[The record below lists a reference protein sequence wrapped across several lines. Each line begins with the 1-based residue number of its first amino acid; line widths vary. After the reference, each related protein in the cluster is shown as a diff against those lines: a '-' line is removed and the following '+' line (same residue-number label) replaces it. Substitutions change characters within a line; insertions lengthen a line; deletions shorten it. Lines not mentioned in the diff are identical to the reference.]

1 MHSNAGCKVNLS
13 IMFQPVIALSYSS
26 IERRINMKDNRVRNE
41 EDKMSNTKV
50 NPEVNNKKGVVIDES
65 INKSNV
71 VPDDD
76 FKYKGSNYN
85 FKENHIEYDRER
97 YLNDIALEKA
107 GVNLSWRSIF
117 AGLITFLAL
126 SILFSFISAT
136 IGLGVTDL
144 TSPNPLD
151 NVGIGLIIW
160 TIISFIVSLGAG
172 GYVAGLTANRAGAI
186 HGFLTW
192 ALGLLAILYLAT
204 STIGSAFNT
213 LGSLMGVAGDTIADV
228 ANVSGDVVYNFS
240 QEAFDSISDNLKI
253 DTSELDKQVQDALK
267 DSNIPELQPNYLQSQ
282 LDETVTDIQN
292 AAKAVIVDGKD
303 ANEELNG
310 VYQNIEERLTSI
322 GESLDEEKLSNAISE
337 NTDLTD
343 AEADKA
349 VENIKTSYE
358 EAQEQAKQLLADA
371 ETQLNQLME
380 DAEQTAEEVVETT
393 NDVMNET
400 SKYSFIT
407 FIGLTLAAILA
418 TFAGKKGAEAG
429 SMVLDGATHVQ
440 EKV

>member
-1 MHSNAGCKVNLS
+1 
-13 IMFQPVIALSYSS
+13 
-26 IERRINMKDNRVRNE
+26 MKENRVRNE
-41 EDKMSNTKV
+41 EDKNPNANV

-65 INKSNV
+65 INKSNY

-76 FKYKGSNYN
+76 FKYKDSNYN
-85 FKENHIEYDRER
+85 FKENHIEYDRGR

-213 LGSLMGVAGDTIADV
+213 LGSLMGVAGDTMADV
-228 ANVSGDVVYNFS
+228 ANISGDIVYNFS

-282 LDETVTDIQN
+282 LDETITDIQN

-310 VYQNIEERLTSI
+310 VYQNIENRLTTI

-393 NDVMNET
+393 DDVMNET

-418 TFAGKKGAEAG
+418 TLAGKKGAEAG
-429 SMVLDGATHVQ
+429 NKVLDGATKV
-440 EKV
+440 EKNSLKD

>member
-1 MHSNAGCKVNLS
+1 
-13 IMFQPVIALSYSS
+13 MFQPIIALSYSS
-26 IERRINMKDNRVRNE
+26 IERRINMKENRVRNE
-41 EDKMSNTKV
+41 EDKNPNANV

-65 INKSNV
+65 INKSNY

-76 FKYKGSNYN
+76 FKYKDSNYN
-85 FKENHIEYDRER
+85 FKENHIEYDRGR

-160 TIISFIVSLGAG
+160 TIISFIVSLGVG

-228 ANVSGDVVYNFS
+228 ANISGDIVYNFS

-282 LDETVTDIQN
+282 LDETITDIQN

-310 VYQNIEERLTSI
+310 VYQNIENRLTTI

-429 SMVLDGATHVQ
+429 NKVLDGATHIE
-440 EKV
+440 EKI

>member
-1 MHSNAGCKVNLS
+1 
-13 IMFQPVIALSYSS
+13 
-26 IERRINMKDNRVRNE
+26 MKENRVRNE
-41 EDKMSNTKV
+41 EDKNPNANV

-65 INKSNV
+65 INKSNY

-76 FKYKGSNYN
+76 FKYKDSNYN
-85 FKENHIEYDRER
+85 FKENHIEYDRGR

-228 ANVSGDVVYNFS
+228 ANISGDIVYNFS

-282 LDETVTDIQN
+282 LDETITDIQN

-310 VYQNIEERLTSI
+310 VYQNIENRLTTI

-429 SMVLDGATHVQ
+429 NKVLDGATKVE
-440 EKV
+440 EKI

>member
-1 MHSNAGCKVNLS
+1 
-13 IMFQPVIALSYSS
+13 
-26 IERRINMKDNRVRNE
+26 MKENRVRNE
-41 EDKMSNTKV
+41 EDKNPNANV

-65 INKSNV
+65 INKSNY

-76 FKYKGSNYN
+76 FKYKDSNYN
-85 FKENHIEYDRER
+85 FKENHIEYDRGR

-228 ANVSGDVVYNFS
+228 ANISGDIVYNFS

-282 LDETVTDIQN
+282 LDETITDIQN

-310 VYQNIEERLTSI
+310 VYQNIENRLTTI

-380 DAEQTAEEVVETT
+380 DAEQTAEEAVETT

-429 SMVLDGATHVQ
+429 NKVLDGATHIE
-440 EKV
+440 EKI

>member
-1 MHSNAGCKVNLS
+1 
-13 IMFQPVIALSYSS
+13 
-26 IERRINMKDNRVRNE
+26 MKENRVRNE
-41 EDKMSNTKV
+41 EDKNPNANV

-65 INKSNV
+65 INKSNY

-76 FKYKGSNYN
+76 FKYKDSNYN
-85 FKENHIEYDRER
+85 FKENHIEYDRGR

-160 TIISFIVSLGAG
+160 TIISFIVSLGVG

-228 ANVSGDVVYNFS
+228 ANISGDIVYNFS

-282 LDETVTDIQN
+282 LDETITDIQN

-310 VYQNIEERLTSI
+310 VYQNIENRLTTI

-429 SMVLDGATHVQ
+429 NKVLDGATHIE
-440 EKV
+440 EKI

>member
-1 MHSNAGCKVNLS
+1 
-13 IMFQPVIALSYSS
+13 MFQPIIALSYSS
-26 IERRINMKDNRVRNE
+26 IERRINMKENRVRNE
-41 EDKMSNTKV
+41 EDKNPNANV

-65 INKSNV
+65 INKSNY

-76 FKYKGSNYN
+76 FKYKDSNYN
-85 FKENHIEYDRER
+85 FKENHIEYDRGR

-228 ANVSGDVVYNFS
+228 ANISGDIVYNFS

-282 LDETVTDIQN
+282 LDETITDIQN

-310 VYQNIEERLTSI
+310 VYQNIENRLTTI

-429 SMVLDGATHVQ
+429 NKVLDGATHIE
-440 EKV
+440 EKI

>member
-1 MHSNAGCKVNLS
+1 
-13 IMFQPVIALSYSS
+13 
-26 IERRINMKDNRVRNE
+26 MKENKVRNE
-41 EDKMSNTKV
+41 NDKMANTKV
-50 NPEVNNKKGVVIDES
+50 NPQANQNDSVVTDDSIKKSSYVTD
-65 INKSNV
+65 N
-71 VPDDD
+71 D
-76 FKYKGSNYN
+76 FEHKNSNYDLK
-85 FKENHIEYDRER
+85 KEGINYDRR
-97 YLNDIALEKA
+97 HHLNDIALEKA

-282 LDETVTDIQN
+282 LDETISDIQK

-322 GESLDEEKLSNAISE
+322 GESLDEEKLSSAISE

-400 SKYSFIT
+400 SKYSFVT
-407 FIGLTLAAILA
+407 FIGLTLAALLS
-418 TFAGKKGAEAG
+418 TFAGKKGAESG
-429 SMVLDGATHVQ
+429 SNVLDGATKVK
-440 EKV
+440 EKI

>member
-1 MHSNAGCKVNLS
+1 
-13 IMFQPVIALSYSS
+13 
-26 IERRINMKDNRVRNE
+26 MKENRVRNE
-41 EDKMSNTKV
+41 EDKNPNANV

-65 INKSNV
+65 INKSNY

-76 FKYKGSNYN
+76 FKYKDSNYN
-85 FKENHIEYDRER
+85 FKENHIEYDRGR

-228 ANVSGDVVYNFS
+228 ANISGDIVYNFS

-282 LDETVTDIQN
+282 LDETITDIQN

-310 VYQNIEERLTSI
+310 VYQNIENRLTTI

-393 NDVMNET
+393 DDVMNET

-429 SMVLDGATHVQ
+429 NKVLDGATKV
-440 EKV
+440 EKNSLKD

>member
-1 MHSNAGCKVNLS
+1 MLQA
-13 IMFQPVIALSYSS
+13 VIAMSYSS
-26 IERRINMKDNRVRNE
+26 IERRIYMKENKVRNE
-41 EDKMSNTKV
+41 NDKMANTKV
-50 NPEVNNKKGVVIDES
+50 NPQANQNDSVVTDDSIKKSSYVTD
-65 INKSNV
+65 N
-71 VPDDD
+71 D
-76 FKYKGSNYN
+76 FEHKNSNYDLK
-85 FKENHIEYDRER
+85 KEGINYDRR
-97 YLNDIALEKA
+97 HHLNDIALEKA

-282 LDETVTDIQN
+282 LDETISDIQK

>member
-1 MHSNAGCKVNLS
+1 
-13 IMFQPVIALSYSS
+13 
-26 IERRINMKDNRVRNE
+26 MKENRVRNE
-41 EDKMSNTKV
+41 EDTNPNNV
-50 NPEVNNKKGVVIDES
+50 YPEVNNKKGTVVDET
-65 INKSNV
+65 INKSSY

-76 FKYKGSNYN
+76 FEYKGSNYN
-85 FKENHIEYDRER
+85 FKENHIEYDRGR

-107 GVNLSWRSIF
+107 GVNLSWRSII
-117 AGLITFLAL
+117 AGLLTFLAL
-126 SILFSFISAT
+126 SILFSLISAT

-151 NVGIGLIIW
+151 NVGTGLIIW

-192 ALGLLAILYLAT
+192 ALSLIAILYLAT
-204 STIGSAFNT
+204 SAIGSTFNT
-213 LGSLMGVAGDTIADV
+213 LGSLLGVAGNTLADV
-228 ANVSGDVVYNFS
+228 ANVSGDAVYNFS
-240 QEAFDSISDNLKI
+240 QEAFDSITDNLKI
-253 DTSELDKQVQDALK
+253 DTSNLDKEVQDALV

-282 LDETVTDIQN
+282 LDETITDIQN

-310 VYQNIEERLTSI
+310 VYQNIENRLTTI
-322 GESLDEEKLSNAISE
+322 GEGLDEEKLSSAISE

-380 DAEQTAEEVVETT
+380 DAEKTSEEVVETT
-393 NDVMNET
+393 DNIMNET
-400 SKYSFIT
+400 SKYSFVT
-407 FIGLTLAAILA
+407 FIGLTLAALLS
-418 TFAGKKGAEAG
+418 TFAGKKGAESG
-429 SMVLDGATHVQ
+429 SNVLDGATKVK
-440 EKV
+440 EKI

>member
-1 MHSNAGCKVNLS
+1 
-13 IMFQPVIALSYSS
+13 
-26 IERRINMKDNRVRNE
+26 MKENRVRNE
-41 EDKMSNTKV
+41 EDKNPNANV

-65 INKSNV
+65 INKSNY

-76 FKYKGSNYN
+76 FKYKDSNYN
-85 FKENHIEYDRER
+85 FKENHIEYDRGR

-126 SILFSFISAT
+126 SILLSFISAT

-151 NVGIGLIIW
+151 NVGIGFIIW

-228 ANVSGDVVYNFS
+228 ANISGDIVYNFS

-282 LDETVTDIQN
+282 LDETITDIQN

-310 VYQNIEERLTSI
+310 VYQNIENRLTTI

-429 SMVLDGATHVQ
+429 NKVLDGATHIE
-440 EKV
+440 EKI